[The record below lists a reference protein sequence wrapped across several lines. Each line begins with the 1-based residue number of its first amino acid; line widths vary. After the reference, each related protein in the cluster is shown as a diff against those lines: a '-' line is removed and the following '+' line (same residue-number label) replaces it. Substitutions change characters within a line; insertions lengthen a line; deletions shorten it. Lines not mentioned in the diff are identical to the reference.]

1 MSDQPPVPPTEP
13 VPPVPPEGG
22 GATWQGVQPVVE
34 RPTEVVPPV
43 PPEPPPPA
51 PPAGGR
57 GGGPNR
63 GLVIAIVIAALAV
76 LGVGG
81 FLLLGGD
88 DDDDDVRA
96 GFERS
101 QGDDDRT
108 TTTAD
113 EGDDEVDDITTT
125 EADDGAT
132 TTAASEP
139 GELAFFPIS
148 DDSGRLTVEVPDTW
162 AEVDGTPLGDGAPN
176 VQASTD
182 LGAFRQLRAS
192 GISYTLLNQQ
202 NADPDATLDFLT
214 SAHVDNCDVR
224 EREDYDD
231 GVFTGRLQQ
240 LSDCG
245 GAGVELVVIVASNAA
260 GQSVEVSTAIVP
272 PDPVNDIVSR
282 IIETFN
288 VTS

>member
-81 FLLLGGD
+81 FLLLGD